1 MKFSIP
7 PDGNTTGAL
16 PGSSGLAD
24 PRRKEATMNVSS
36 GPMAGGKG
44 AQGVTGTTE
53 GQGGSHITGF
63 SGKPKG
69 YSRGAFKEMPGA
81 SNPMKR

>member
-7 PDGNTTGAL
+7 PDGNTTGSV
-16 PGSSGLAD
+16 PSGKGM
-24 PRRKEATMNVSS
+24 PPCPSMGKKMNVSE

-53 GQGGSHITGF
+53 GQGGSHIKGF
-63 SGKPKG
+63 MGKPKG
-69 YSRGAFKEMPGA
+69 YSRGAPKEMPAA